1 MEGIYRWVSNIVYY
15 LIFVTIITNL
25 LPAGKYEKYLR
36 LFAGCILILL
46 VLQPLTGGLRLDEK
60 IKQFSGPSPLRMKR
74 AN

>member
-60 IKQFSGPSPLRMKR
+60 SMQFSGPSPLRMKR

>member
-46 VLQPLTGGLRLDEK
+46 VLQPLTGG
-60 IKQFSGPSPLRMKR
+60 
-74 AN
+74 